1 MKRASLK
8 VTANSSSVAASDL
21 TDRLLKNDSPK
32 AATKPGPR
40 APRRPKVKTA
50 GAPRPAGEPTPRA
63 ESPPPPVSPVS
74 ESQAVLTDALNQSQV
89 ALEALTRAALAEP
102 SRYDLALRYRLDALA
117 HHLGQVRDF
126 VYASKKGG

>member
-32 AATKPGPR
+32 AAPQPGKR
-40 APRRPKVKTA
+40 ATRRPKVKTA
-50 GAPRPAGEPTPRA
+50 GAPRPVGEPALRT

-74 ESQAVLTDALNQSQV
+74 ESQAVLTDALNQSQA
-89 ALEALTRAALAEP
+89 ALEALKRAALAEP
-102 SRYDLALRYRLDALA
+102 SRYELALRYRLDALA
-117 HHLGQVRDF
+117 HHLQQVRDF
-126 VYASKKGG
+126 VYASKRGG